1 MGAREGGG
9 FSRILV
15 STSAELAICYLG
27 QLLAFEIPRLIG
39 QVFHTWGTHLGATKD
54 PASILRSPVIASRCI
69 SSIFVFRVIVAFS
82 FCSPSLGPTST
93 IRTTSSLPVLAVDKL
108 LLQLRFKMSL

>member
-1 MGAREGGG
+1 M
-9 FSRILV
+9 LV

-27 QLLAFEIPRLIG
+27 HLLAFEIPRLIG
-39 QVFHTWGTHLGATKD
+39 QLFHTWGTHLGATKD

-69 SSIFVFRVIVAFS
+69 SSIFVFRAIVAFS

-93 IRTTSSLPVLAVDKL
+93 IRTTSSLPVLAVEKL